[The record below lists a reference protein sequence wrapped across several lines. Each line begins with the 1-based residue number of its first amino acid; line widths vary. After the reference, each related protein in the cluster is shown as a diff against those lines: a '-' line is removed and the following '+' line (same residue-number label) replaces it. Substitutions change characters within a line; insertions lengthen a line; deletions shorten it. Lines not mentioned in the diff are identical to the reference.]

1 MHPLSRS
8 VSHDV
13 YFSGE
18 RHRRICCGSRLYAVR
33 AWGGA
38 LIAPRVCIAESPFP
52 TLSKSSYSSCE
63 GTSSQLQDFSQESPC
78 NHRFLRSRASPVATR
93 TAPQKQPTA
102 KMIAPITICIRT
114 PPQKFSIA
122 CPASS
127 SHHFPMLIICVGS
140 IAARLPPPR
149 PEQ

>member
-1 MHPLSRS
+1 MLRCPAL
-8 VSHDV
+8 
-13 YFSGE
+13 
-18 RHRRICCGSRLYAVR
+18 CCPGMG
-33 AWGGA
+33 WGA
-38 LIAPRVCIAESPFP
+38 DRAPRLHRESPFP

-114 PPQKFSIA
+114 PPSEILDRLTGQLFPPFSHADSKIRGSV
-122 CPASS
+122 CVSASA
-127 SHHFPMLIICVGS
+127 
-140 IAARLPPPR
+140 AARTVACKPLQLVPR
-149 PEQ
+149 P

>member
-1 MHPLSRS
+1 MHLLSCF

-13 YFSGE
+13 HFPSKGYS
-18 RHRRICCGSRLYAVR
+18 RVCCSPKLYAVWAGR
-33 AWGGA
+33 GGVD
-38 LIAPRVCIAESPFP
+38 LAPLLHRESPFP

-127 SHHFPMLIICVGS
+127 SHHFPMLTTISGEV
-140 IAARLPPPR
+140 AAFRLPPR